1 VLKPDAGRIEID
13 GVVLDDNNR
22 NLWLHAVA
30 HVPQHIVL
38 LDASI
43 AQNIAFGIAPNDVA
57 SERVR
62 QAARDARLDSLIET
76 LPGGLATV
84 VGQSGVQLSGG
95 QRQRV
100 GIARALY
107 RRASLL
113 VMDEATSSLD
123 ALTETEVVTLLDALR
138 GKCTMVLITHRPS
151 SLRSCDVVLE
161 LDGGRLVGA
170 GSLAEATRGSSA
182 VRQLED
188 AS

>member
-1 VLKPDAGRIEID
+1 
-13 GVVLDDNNR
+13 
-22 NLWLHAVA
+22 
-30 HVPQHIVL
+30 
-38 LDASI
+38 
-43 AQNIAFGIAPNDVA
+43 
-57 SERVR
+57 
-62 QAARDARLDSLIET
+62 
-76 LPGGLATV
+76 
-84 VGQSGVQLSGG
+84 VQLSGG